1 MLKGILKRTIVLGL
15 VLLLVMGGVL
25 IAGCTDEVAEEA
37 PQVQATSSPVPTPG
51 RTATPA
57 PTAAATAAET
67 PTPSQPISYTIAD
80 STGDWGYPSPYTHY
94 SRGPGYIRMSFIFDT
109 LVWKDEA
116 GKFVPALAEEWQYL
130 EEENAYVF
138 KLRDNVTWHDG
149 EKFTAEDVA
158 FTVEYVKEH
167 PMPFT
172 TLIGPSGIRKTEI
185 IDDYTI
191 KIYLEQI
198 YAPFL
203 NDIAGTLVML
213 PSHIWKGVDVPEEFT
228 DAKAVVGTGP
238 YMLADYSKEHGTY
251 LYKAYPDYYL
261 GKAAVDEL
269 KLVKIGEQM
278 IPSALKEGSVDYG
291 GISPDIVGEMEGEG
305 FAVIMAPRGWNAKL
319 TINHNK
325 EPLSTKEFRQALAYA
340 IDREG
345 LVEITQRGHGAA
357 GSAGMIPPD
366 SEWFNPDIEQY
377 AYSPE
382 KARELLEGL
391 GYHLENGWF
400 IKDGEPLELELL
412 TQSRH
417 GFVEVGEFIK
427 QQLESVGIRVDLR
440 IMEGKS
446 LDARVDAWEFD
457 ISVYGHGGLYEPSI
471 LNKVITGAGFNSAR
485 YDKNEHL
492 NQLLEEQR
500 QEMDPVKRKEL
511 VQQIQAV
518 YAEDLPAL
526 TLYYPNWYSA
536 HNGRVAIFYTP
547 GGVASGIPIALN
559 KLAFMQ
565 CEDK

>member
-1 MLKGILKRTIVLGL
+1 MLKGILKRTVVIGL
-15 VLLLVMGGVL
+15 VLFLVLGGVL
-25 IAGCTDEVAEEA
+25 IAGCTDEVDEDT
-37 PQVQATSSPVPTPG
+37 PQGQATSSPVLGDSEEARST
-51 RTATPA
+51 
-57 PTAAATAAET
+57 PTAVATVDEKPA
-67 PTPSQPISYTIAD
+67 PSQPVSYTIAD

-94 SRGPGYIRMSFIFDT
+94 SRGPGYIRMSFVFDT
-109 LVWKDEA
+109 LVWKDEM

-130 EEENAYVF
+130 EDENAYVF

-172 TLIGPSGIRKTEI
+172 TLIGPSGIRETEI

-191 KIYLEQI
+191 KISLEQL

-213 PSHIWKGVDVPEEFT
+213 PQHIWEEVVVPEEFT

-238 YMLADYSKEHGTY
+238 YMLVDYSKEHGTY
-251 LYKAYPDYYL
+251 LYKAFPDYYL
-261 GKAAVDEL
+261 GKPAVEEL

-278 IPSALKEGSVDYG
+278 IPAALKEGSVDYG
-291 GISPDIVGEMEGEG
+291 GVSPDIVGEMEKEG
-305 FAVIMAPRGWNAKL
+305 FAVVMAPRGWNAKL

-325 EPLSTKEFRQALAYA
+325 EPLSTREFRQALAYA
-340 IDREG
+340 IDRDG

-366 SEWFNPDIEQY
+366 SEWYNPNIEQY
-377 AYSPE
+377 AYNPE
-382 KARELLEGL
+382 KARELLEGM
-391 GYHLENGWF
+391 GYQLEDGWF
-400 IKDGEPLELELL
+400 VKDGEPLELELL
-412 TQSRH
+412 TQSRY
-417 GFVEVGEFIK
+417 GFVEVGEFIQ
-427 QQLESVGIRVDLR
+427 QQLESIGIKIELR
-440 IMEGKS
+440 CLEGKS
-446 LDARVDAWEFD
+446 LDSRVDAWDFD
-457 ISVYGHGGLYEPSI
+457 LSVYGHGGLYEPSI
-471 LNKVITGAGFNSAR
+471 LNKVITGSGFNSAR
-485 YDKNEHL
+485 YEKNEIL

-500 QEMDPVKRKEL
+500 QEMNPVKRKEL

-518 YAEDLPAL
+518 YADVLPAL

-536 HNGRVAIFYTP
+536 HNSRVAIFYTP